1 VLLAV
6 VFALGASLLYALA
19 SVLQHRAAIA
29 EPQEHSM
36 RLGLLTRL
44 VRKPLWLVGIACDG
58 LAFVLQFIALGHGS
72 LVLVQPL
79 LVCGLLFALPLGA
92 WLAGTRMT
100 TRDWHGAIALV
111 AGLSLFL
118 LVASPGVGHAEVS
131 NRSWLMLFVF
141 CGGAAAA
148 LVLAAQG
155 RSSRHRAALL
165 AGAAAMTYGITAALT
180 KASAHLLGSGG
191 VAELVTSWEAYALLG
206 FGLLGMLLAQ
216 SAFQAGPLDA
226 SLPVLTVVDP
236 IVSIF
241 IGAFA
246 FGEGITNGVV
256 ATPLEVVGLAV
267 VTIGVVLLSR
277 AEAVQ
282 VAHEE
287 PAETGSR
294 SVGDG

>member
-1 VLLAV
+1 MC
-6 VFALGASLLYALA
+6 ALSASLLYALA

-29 EPQEHSM
+29 QPAEHSL

-44 VRKPLWLVGIACDG
+44 VRKPLWVIGIACDG
-58 LAFVLQFIALGHGS
+58 LAYLLQFVALGHGS

-92 WLAGTRMT
+92 WLAGTRME
-100 TRDWHGAIALV
+100 RREWYAAFALV
-111 AGLSLFL
+111 GGLSLFL
-118 LVASPGVGHAEVS
+118 VVAAPGNGHAEVS
-131 NRSWLMLFVF
+131 NQAWILLFLC

-148 LVLAAQG
+148 LVVGARG
-155 RSSRHRAALL
+155 RPNRQRAALL
-165 AGAAAMTYGITAALT
+165 AGAAGMTYGITAALT
-180 KASAHLLGSGG
+180 KAAAHLFGSGG
-191 VAELVTSWEAYALLG
+191 FPELLTNWEAYALLG

-241 IGAFA
+241 IGALVL
-246 FGEGITNGVV
+246 GEGI
-256 ATPLEVVGLAV
+256 ATGWGPTLLEAIGLAV
-267 VTIGVVLLSR
+267 LTVGVFVLSR

-287 PAETGSR
+287 TAE
-294 SVGDG
+294 V

>member
-1 VLLAV
+1 VLVAV
-6 VFALGASLLYALA
+6 VCALSASLLYALA

-29 EPQEHSM
+29 QPAEHSL

-44 VRKPLWLVGIACDG
+44 VRKPLWVVGIACDG
-58 LAFVLQFIALGHGS
+58 LAYLLQFVALGHGS

-92 WLAGTRMT
+92 WLAGTRME
-100 TRDWHGAIALV
+100 RREWYAAFALV
-111 AGLSLFL
+111 GGLSLFL
-118 LVASPGVGHAEVS
+118 VVAAPGNGHAEVS
-131 NRSWLMLFVF
+131 NRAWILLFVF
-141 CGGAAAA
+141 CGGAAVA
-148 LVLAAQG
+148 LVVGAQG

-180 KASAHLLGSGG
+180 KAAAHLYGSGG
-191 VAELVTSWEAYALLG
+191 IPELVTSWEAYALIG

-241 IGAFA
+241 IGALA
-246 FGEGITNGVV
+246 LGEGIASGWGPTV
-256 ATPLEVVGLAV
+256 LEGIGLAV
-267 VTIGVVLLSR
+267 VTVGVFVLSR

-282 VAHEE
+282 AAHEE
-287 PAETGSR
+287 PAEIS
-294 SVGDG
+294 S

>member
-1 VLLAV
+1 VVIAV
-6 VFALGASLLYALA
+6 VCALSASLLYALA

-29 EPQEHSM
+29 QPAEHSM

-44 VRKPLWLVGIACDG
+44 VRKPLWVIGIACDG
-58 LAFVLQFIALGHGS
+58 LAYLLQFVALGHGS

-92 WLAGTRMT
+92 WLAGTRME
-100 TRDWHGAIALV
+100 RREWYAAIALV

-118 LVASPGVGHAEVS
+118 VVAAPGNGHAEVS
-131 NRSWLMLFVF
+131 NQAWILLFLC

-148 LVLAAQG
+148 LVVGAQG

-165 AGAAAMTYGITAALT
+165 AGAAGMIYGITAALT
-180 KASAHLLGSGG
+180 KAAAHLFGSGG
-191 VAELVTSWEAYALLG
+191 FPELLTSWEAYALLG

-226 SLPVLTVVDP
+226 SLPALTVVDP

-241 IGAFA
+241 IGALVL
-246 FGEGITNGVV
+246 GEGI
-256 ATPLEVVGLAV
+256 ATGWGPTLLEAIGLAT
-267 VTIGVVLLSR
+267 VTVGVLVLSR

-282 VAHEE
+282 LEHEE
-287 PAETGSR
+287 TAGAR
-294 SVGDG
+294 